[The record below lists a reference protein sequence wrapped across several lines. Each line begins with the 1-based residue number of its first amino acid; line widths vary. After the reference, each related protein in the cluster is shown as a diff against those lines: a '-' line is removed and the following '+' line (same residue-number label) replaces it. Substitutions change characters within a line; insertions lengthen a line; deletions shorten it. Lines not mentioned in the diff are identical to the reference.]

1 PRSVDMVV
9 AVLAVLKA
17 GGAYLPID
25 PDYPGERITF
35 MVQDAEPVCVLTTRA
50 AVPVLS
56 LPDSV
61 RLLCLDEPAV
71 TTAVQ
76 AAAGQD
82 LTDRERLTSLRP
94 ANPAYV
100 IYTSGSTGRPKGV
113 SVTHTGLVNYVARA
127 SQTYAGLSGE
137 ALIHAPMSFDIGVT
151 SFYGTL
157 IAGGCLRLLPSN
169 SQWPTEELQAPESIT
184 FVKMTPSHLQVL
196 LKGSELF
203 PATATGQLMLGGELL
218 TAEAVRQW
226 RSNSPDTQLINH
238 YGPTETTVGCIDY
251 QIPPGTQFTR
261 DSLPI
266 GRPMWNTR
274 VYVLDGG
281 LRLVAP
287 GVVGELYVGGAG
299 LARGYLNRAGLTAGR
314 FVADPFGAA
323 GGRLYRTG
331 DLVRW
336 GADGQLEFVGRAD
349 DQVKVRGFRIETG
362 EIETVLAEHPG
373 VAQAVVVVRED
384 RAGDKRLVGYII
396 PEHPA
401 TDAEA
406 ATGGVDTVALRE
418 SLRGR
423 LPEYMLPSVLV
434 ALDSLPLT
442 ANGKL
447 DRAALPVPDLSG
459 MTSGRGPRTARE
471 EVLCGL
477 FAQVLGLPKVGI
489 DDSFFALGGHSLL
502 AMQLISQ
509 VRSVLGMELSIRNLF
524 EAPTVA
530 ALAREW
536 HPEVN
541 EFDTLVP
548 LRATGDQPPIFCVH
562 PGSGIGWCYSGL
574 IARLPEEYPIYILQA
589 RGLNPADEVSG
600 SIEEMVADYLD
611 HIKSV
616 QPEGPYRLLGWSF
629 GGVVAQ
635 KMATTLQADGEQV
648 DLLALLDAYPQSE
661 ENADVPVGGQISL
674 LTAAHA
680 AGLQDAEVL
689 AGLEQ
694 DRLAAVDAVVRN
706 NGWLIRS
713 FTPDVYQG
721 DMLLFKAA
729 AKREKPRGSAESWM
743 PYVEGE
749 LLTYDVDR
757 THDEMTVPEALD
769 AVGCALRSVL
779 VDIDCN
785 RADAREDSNG

>member
-1 PRSVDMVV
+1 MD
-9 AVLAVLKA
+9 
-17 GGAYLPID
+17 
-25 PDYPGERITF
+25 
-35 MVQDAEPVCVLTTRA
+35 
-50 AVPVLS
+50 
-56 LPDSV
+56 
-61 RLLCLDEPAV
+61 
-71 TTAVQ
+71 TA
-76 AAAGQD
+76 
-82 LTDRERLTSLRP
+82 
-94 ANPAYV
+94 
-100 IYTSGSTGRPKGV
+100 
-113 SVTHTGLVNYVARA
+113 
-127 SQTYAGLSGE
+127 
-137 ALIHAPMSFDIGVT
+137 
-151 SFYGTL
+151 
-157 IAGGCLRLLPSN
+157 
-169 SQWPTEELQAPESIT
+169 
-184 FVKMTPSHLQVL
+184 
-196 LKGSELF
+196 
-203 PATATGQLMLGGELL
+203 
-218 TAEAVRQW
+218 
-226 RSNSPDTQLINH
+226 
-238 YGPTETTVGCIDY
+238 
-251 QIPPGTQFTR
+251 
-261 DSLPI
+261 
-266 GRPMWNTR
+266 
-274 VYVLDGG
+274 
-281 LRLVAP
+281 
-287 GVVGELYVGGAG
+287 
-299 LARGYLNRAGLTAGR
+299 
-314 FVADPFGAA
+314 
-323 GGRLYRTG
+323 
-331 DLVRW
+331 
-336 GADGQLEFVGRAD
+336 
-349 DQVKVRGFRIETG
+349 
-362 EIETVLAEHPG
+362 
-373 VAQAVVVVRED
+373 
-384 RAGDKRLVGYII
+384 
-396 PEHPA
+396 
-401 TDAEA
+401 
-406 ATGGVDTVALRE
+406 ALRE

-509 VRSVLGMELSIRNLF
+509 VRAVLGMELSIRNLF

-616 QPEGPYRLLGWSF
+616 QPKGPYRLLGWSF

-729 AKREKPRGSAESWM
+729 ARREKPRGSAESWM